1 MNLNKK
7 AVLRNTYLAD
17 YSLSANQFAP
27 LRYLFILTYAFAH
40 YHTTMKSWTTKL
52 KWGVQETDDL
62 QPS

>member
-40 YHTTMKSWTTKL
+40 YHTTMKS
-52 KWGVQETDDL
+52 
-62 QPS
+62 